1 MTKTNILNELV
12 DFDVE
17 SISYVH
23 FASDDMKIGFND
35 SDNDLL
41 VFNGTYGDQFAMN
54 AADATDALVCELD
67 DIAKE
72 CDLFFSIPDV
82 REDAINMGIITV
94 NEFNGEVFVASD
106 KLDGCESSLSEVLAV
121 AA

>member
-17 SISYVH
+17 NINYVH
-23 FASDDMKIGFND
+23 FVDKDKADFND

-41 VFNGTYGDQFAMN
+41 IFNGTYGNQFAMN
-54 AADATDALVCELD
+54 ATEAADTLVCELD

-72 CDLFFSIPDV
+72 CDLFFSIPDI
-82 REDAINMGIITV
+82 REDAINMGIITI
-94 NEFNGEVFVASD
+94 NKFNGEVFVASD
-106 KLDGCESSLSEVLAV
+106 KLDGCESSLSEVLAI